1 MSTHAESLVRPHP
14 EYLVVHNVALGAA
27 CMTTFAQS
35 YFSSRDQVCGPSLPV
50 ALLVLPVCFHERTV
64 SRISRLQSS
73 SGLLH
78 ALHEMPELPVGLQ
91 ERLED
96 MFDVSMRSLA
106 LATAGGLLRRDPGEG
121 WPEFVPL
128 TKSLP
133 VGFDIQSDGVKAIIA
148 TAKRLGWWFAGENLV
163 SICNR
168 LNVRF

>member
-1 MSTHAESLVRPHP
+1 MSTQADDGAPHHP

-27 CMTTFAQS
+27 CMTTFAQN
-35 YFSSRDQVCGPSLPV
+35 YFLTKDQVCGPSLPLT
-50 ALLVLPVCFHERTV
+50 LLVLPVCFHERTV
-64 SRISRLQSS
+64 SKVSRLQAS

-78 ALHEMPELPVGLQ
+78 ALHEMPELSVGLQ

-106 LATAGGLLRRDPGEG
+106 LATSGGLLRRDPGEG
-121 WPEFVPL
+121 MPEFVPL

-133 VGFDIQSDGVKAIIA
+133 AGFEIQSEGVKAIVA
-148 TAKRLGWWFAGENLV
+148 TAKRLGWWFAGESLI
-163 SICNR
+163 SICSR